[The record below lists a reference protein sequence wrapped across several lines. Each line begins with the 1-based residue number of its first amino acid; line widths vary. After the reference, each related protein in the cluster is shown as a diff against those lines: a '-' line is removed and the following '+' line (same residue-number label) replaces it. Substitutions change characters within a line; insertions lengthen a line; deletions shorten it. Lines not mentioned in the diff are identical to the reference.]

1 MQELK
6 IQVPQEVV
14 QEVTGVAPRVQTR
27 ILASKQPRTRHN
39 QPDSGPDPR
48 GQKRA
53 ITRSE
58 TAAIA
63 AYTDDASVPL
73 DDRGAPWL
81 DLAEA
86 SGVQLPQ
93 TYHHKPPGY
102 WTIEPQSVQK
112 ACRQDE
118 DITNAIYEEE
128 KELTDDQAMAR
139 TDWIDIQLPIRP
151 HSNDWVDVVFCDEF
165 HFGISPQVTKK
176 IKRKKGKEW
185 RYKPYNIHR
194 KKITSKD
201 TKAKA
206 REEGHLK
213 LLNVFVIIGFN
224 YKRLIPY
231 EVDNNGGK
239 MTTKVYI
246 SQIQH

>member
-1 MQELK
+1 MTRKRVRPSVARYFTPPVELCQSNGYAKTPQRSAVLAIKLLVQELK

-102 WTIEPQSVQK
+102 RTIEPQSVQK

-118 DITNAIYEEE
+118 DMTNAICEEE
-128 KELTDDQAMAR
+128 KELTDDQAIVR

-151 HSNDWVDVVFCDEF
+151 HSDD
-165 HFGISPQVTKK
+165 
-176 IKRKKGKEW
+176 
-185 RYKPYNIHR
+185 
-194 KKITSKD
+194 
-201 TKAKA
+201 
-206 REEGHLK
+206 
-213 LLNVFVIIGFN
+213 
-224 YKRLIPY
+224 
-231 EVDNNGGK
+231 
-239 MTTKVYI
+239 
-246 SQIQH
+246 